1 MSGRQD
7 KGPGQIGPKLLSAHR
22 FFWAKALG
30 PWDRVLGYV
39 IDYIHETAGTRPFM
53 SLQVPKTAIWP

>member
-22 FFWAKALG
+22 FFWAKAIG
-30 PWDRVLGYV
+30 SWDKGLGYAF
-39 IDYIHETAGTRPFM
+39 DYIHETAGTRPFI
-53 SLQVPKTAIWP
+53 SLYVPKSAS